1 MERPAS
7 LHPLAVDHLPSFIT
21 APGQT
26 DTLFGVV
33 VIFMIAAI
41 FTTGVLYMRLHALPE
56 HLAHR
61 TQKAQFEIVA
71 VLALIALFTH
81 SMIFW
86 IAALLLAMI
95 DLPDAIT
102 PLRSMAISLKRMARA
117 PVAAPAAEATPVAQ
131 EAVVGTPELPE
142 TANKAAG
149 NVRATSTTTDER
161 PRDLSANTGAAA
173 SNEGAN

>member
-1 MERPAS
+1 
-7 LHPLAVDHLPSFIT
+7 
-21 APGQT
+21 
-26 DTLFGVV
+26 
-33 VIFMIAAI
+33 MIVAI
-41 FTTGVLYMRLHALPE
+41 FATGVLYMRLHALPE

-117 PVAAPAAEATPVAQ
+117 PVPAPAAEATSVAK
-131 EAVVGTPELPE
+131 EALASAPELPE
-142 TANKAAG
+142 ASDRAASKTH
-149 NVRATSTTTDER
+149 AMSTMADEK